1 MEIEIERKETV
12 PSDRELKEAE
22 RIRKTLIQKNKD
34 IHEVLNLKMHDTAY
48 LTQTGQNVFRVY
60 GGWVYSEYDNDNG
73 NLASSTFVPDNRNIT
88 EKNRDA
94 KKI

>member
-1 MEIEIERKETV
+1 
-12 PSDRELKEAE
+12 
-22 RIRKTLIQKNKD
+22 
-34 IHEVLNLKMHDTAY
+34 MHDTAY